1 MLPARAMEGAAWP
14 MHGPPKLFLA
24 QNTTTAPACKSQWSG
39 AARSF
44 ESSGLRLTP
53 LRVRVL
59 EEIASS
65 HHAVGAYEILD
76 RLARKGSARLAPIS
90 VYRALDALLEAGVV
104 HRLESRNAYF
114 ACLVPHAGDRHQ
126 IVLACERCGM
136 VAEVPG
142 EAVFQGIAEAARTAG
157 FVPSRSMVE
166 VAGSCGQCSAAA
178 RA

>member
-1 MLPARAMEGAAWP
+1 MKVHMVDAQPAKAFPGPEHDHGSCLQVTRERAA
-14 MHGPPKLFLA
+14 K
-24 QNTTTAPACKSQWSG
+24 
-39 AARSF
+39 SF

-65 HHAVGAYEILD
+65 HHAIGAYEILD

-90 VYRALDALLEAGVV
+90 VYRALEALLEAGVV

-142 EAVFQGIAEAARTAG
+142 EAVFQGIAGAARVAG

-166 VAGSCGQCSAAA
+166 VAGSCGQCSASA
-178 RA
+178 